1 MSLNDLSGN
10 QGSLRKDVWQYLL
23 DKDPKQKTINYVDFL
38 KAISALL
45 QEGKLLNNF
54 GSFKIQDD
62 VYKAMKY
69 KPSKLKSKSNFLA
82 KDKARAN

>member
-23 DKDPKQKTINYVDFL
+23 DKDPKQKKINYVDFL

-45 QEGKLLNNF
+45 QEGKLLNNY
-54 GSFKIQDD
+54 GSFKI
-62 VYKAMKY
+62 
-69 KPSKLKSKSNFLA
+69 
-82 KDKARAN
+82 

>member
-54 GSFKIQDD
+54 GSFKI
-62 VYKAMKY
+62 
-69 KPSKLKSKSNFLA
+69 
-82 KDKARAN
+82 

>member
-23 DKDPKQKTINYVDFL
+23 DKDPKQKIINYVDFL

-45 QEGKLLNNF
+45 
-54 GSFKIQDD
+54 
-62 VYKAMKY
+62 
-69 KPSKLKSKSNFLA
+69 
-82 KDKARAN
+82 